1 MKVVHDVSEQY
12 LVMVAGDRIMKEI
25 AAHNLY
31 ERSECVLGQ
40 PLASHRDNRRQV
52 E

>member
-31 ERSECVLGQ
+31 ETSQRVLDQ
-40 PLASHRDNRRQV
+40 PG
-52 E
+52 